1 MESKNTTIIVVC
13 VIGLLIAIL
22 FAFSKGCDKTDEN
35 KVVVVPQQNFT
46 GIIGKKEDEFKT
58 TSRGFSSS
66 YSGGSGN
73 YDSGESAGQ
82 PALYTEEELQRRS
95 KRIKERKEK
104 IAELK
109 KEHLEKILNDPNLSI
124 EAQEQLKIR
133 NHPSFFKGMK
143 AFKNQNYKEA
153 MVGFSEVLKDKEAT
167 PLAKY
172 YASWNL
178 MQIARETNNFE
189 LFFLAARTRA
199 SLIAKEDLSI
209 IDIEKSNTEM
219 EKLDLVENT
228 LKAIKD
234 PKYFDI
240 CVKNKLKGIDTIT
253 KEEEERAQRKVKEDI
268 EYYSRVYKELIK

>member
-13 VIGLLIAIL
+13 AGCLLITLL
-22 FAFSKGCDKTDEN
+22 FACSKGCDKTEEN
-35 KVVVVPQQNFT
+35 KVVVVPEQKFKR
-46 GIIGKKEDEFKT
+46 IDEKKEKETKT
-58 TSRGFSSS
+58 SSKFSGSSS
-66 YSGGSGN
+66 YGRS

-104 IAELK
+104 IAQLK
-109 KEHLEKILNDPNLSI
+109 KEHIEDILNDPNLSL
-124 EAQEQLKIR
+124 EAREQLKIR

-153 MVGFSEVLKDKEAT
+153 MIGFSEVLKDKEAT

-178 MQIARETNNFE
+178 MEIARETSNFE

-209 IDIEKSNTEM
+209 IDIEKTNDVM
-219 EKLDLVENT
+219 EELDVVENS

-240 CVKNKLKGIDTIT
+240 CVKNKLKGYDKINIR
-253 KEEEERAQRKVKEDI
+253 KEDEELARKRVKEDI
-268 EYYSRVYKELIK
+268 EYYSSVYKELIK